1 MLSKP
6 NKYLKNMETNDNKK
20 ADDFIKELKSSFYF
34 RTLTPQREKE
44 GIYHADLK
52 FTSYIKLIYTV
63 QDLLKIALHT
73 LENSDLENSSQ
84 IEDPAFHL
92 TSILEIAIQLLPCS
106 EVEGLDKLHKLYL
119 EINNENKNE
128 KMDN

>member
-6 NKYLKNMETNDNKK
+6 NKYLKNMETNENKK

-34 RTLTPQREKE
+34 RTLTPQRDKE
-44 GIYHADLK
+44 GTYYASIK
-52 FTSYIKLIYTV
+52 FTSYINLMFTV

-84 IEDPAFHL
+84 IEDPTFHL
-92 TSILEIAIQLLPCS
+92 ASVLQIAIQLLPCC
-106 EVEGLDKLHKLYL
+106 EAEGLDKLHKLYL
-119 EINNENKNE
+119 EINKENENK
-128 KMDN
+128 

>member
-1 MLSKP
+1 
-6 NKYLKNMETNDNKK
+6 METNTNKK
-20 ADDFIKELKSSFYF
+20 VDDFIKELKDSFYF
-34 RTLTPQREKE
+34 RTLTPQKKKDD
-44 GIYHADLK
+44 IYYADLK

-84 IEDPAFHL
+84 IQDPTFHL

-106 EVEGLDKLHKLYL
+106 EAEGLDKLHSLYL
-119 EINNENKNE
+119 EILNDQENKKE
-128 KMDN
+128 KTDNV

>member
-1 MLSKP
+1 
-6 NKYLKNMETNDNKK
+6 METNKNKK
-20 ADDFIKELKSSFYF
+20 TDDFIKELKNSFYF
-34 RTLTPQREKE
+34 RTLTPEKE
-44 GIYHADLK
+44 GIYHADIK
-52 FTSYIKLIYTV
+52 FTSYIKLIFTV

-106 EVEGLDKLHKLYL
+106 EAEGLDKLHKLYL
-119 EINNENKNE
+119 EINSENKNE
-128 KMDN
+128 QMDN